1 MNLVRF
7 AYPKPDFGGHLEFF
21 TSPEWDSR
29 ELFICFFQDRFLSRS
44 AKKMTCRMDK
54 CLYLVRF
61 VYPKLDFGGHHECWY
76 FHELEFLGTFKMFFR
91 TVFWMNSKKFSF
103 VMNLFHLKTQYSMP
117 NYLRLFYCDGG
128 HLGFCQ
134 IWNFSNDQIP
144 VLRVDSIDINDANP
158 VDKLFN
164 PLFSILGCF

>member
-7 AYPKPDFGGHLEFF
+7 AYPKPDFGGHHEFF

-54 CLYLVRF
+54 CMYLVRF

-76 FHELEFLGTFKMFFR
+76 FHELEYSWGLLRCFSGPFFGLILK
-91 TVFWMNSKKFSF
+91 NS
-103 VMNLFHLKTQYSMP
+103 
-117 NYLRLFYCDGG
+117 
-128 HLGFCQ
+128 
-134 IWNFSNDQIP
+134 
-144 VLRVDSIDINDANP
+144 VL
-158 VDKLFN
+158 L
-164 PLFSILGCF
+164 